1 MRRAGGLKYLAIA
14 AAAARRSGHERA
26 ELAGRAVFF
35 VVILFIFSRLWHVV
49 LASGPSPWA
58 GERELIW
65 YLAVTEWCVLSV
77 PAIFLAIEADV
88 RSGDVACQLVRPVS
102 YVGARVA
109 EGAGDAAVR
118 LLVLGAAGATGAWLL
133 AGGLPAGAR
142 GLLLVPPLVVLS
154 SLLAVL
160 AAVAIGLSAFWIVDT
175 SPVMWIWSKLL
186 FVLGG
191 LFLPL
196 EIYPDWL
203 RAVARYTPFPSM
215 LWGPARMAFG
225 WAPRLALGTAAELIG
240 WNVLALAVLAWL
252 GRRAAGR
259 LTVHGG

>member
-14 AAAARRSGHERA
+14 AAAARRTVHERA

-49 LASGPSPWA
+49 LAHGPSQWA

-133 AGGLPAGAR
+133 AGGMPASAR
-142 GLLLVPPLVVLS
+142 GLLLVPPLVLLS

-160 AAVAIGLSAFWIVDT
+160 AGVAIGLSAFWIVDT
-175 SPVMWIWSKLL
+175 SPVMWIWSKLV

-203 RAVARYTPFPSM
+203 RAVARYTPFSAM

-240 WNVLALAVLAWL
+240 WNLLLLGVLVWL
-252 GRRAAGR
+252 GRRAAAR